1 MMVSI
6 IIPTYN
12 RPALLQRAVASA
24 LAACPGDGEVIV
36 VDDRSD
42 TAVKALRDVH
52 DHPRIRI
59 LTNTGDKGAAGARN
73 HGVAQALG
81 EIIMFLDDDDVMVA
95 DYPKRVLAAAQGGTA
110 DWGFS
115 SFAVVQGVDN
125 APDDWKLSNSLS
137 FKTGVISTKIPL
149 LQRMPGFGVG
159 FWIRRSVFMQLGQI
173 RTDQILDE
181 DGDYFCRLYGE
192 GFTAWFEAEPGNII
206 SRDYLSSDE
215 HAPQLTRSTD
225 PLVESQ
231 CHLRTYQ
238 RNQHYFGQRSPER
251 WALVRRNL
259 RFAAFNGVD
268 ETAKDLIRDLTPLDW
283 RIRAWLF
290 WQMKKRGKRTHQ
302 RRIARK
308 LARS

>member
-95 DYPKRVLAAAQGGTA
+95 DYPARVLNAESQGA

-115 SFAVVQGVDN
+115 SRHFVNG
-125 APDDWKLSNSLS
+125 
-137 FKTGVISTKIPL
+137 TGAIVKISAESEGRLVPKNTPLQKQIAAFSAGRLIPL
-149 LQRMPGFGVG
+149 
-159 FWIRRSVFMQLGQI
+159 
-173 RTDQILDE
+173 
-181 DGDYFCRLYGE
+181 
-192 GFTAWFEAEPGNII
+192 
-206 SRDYLSSDE
+206 
-215 HAPQLTRSTD
+215 
-225 PLVESQ
+225 
-231 CHLRTYQ
+231 
-238 RNQHYFGQRSPER
+238 SPE
-251 WALVRRNL
+251 ALYIVL
-259 RFAAFNGVD
+259 Y
-268 ETAKDLIRDLTPLDW
+268 KTP
-283 RIRAWLF
+283 
-290 WQMKKRGKRTHQ
+290 
-302 RRIARK
+302 
-308 LARS
+308 

>member
-42 TAVKALRDVH
+42 TAVKALRDVL
-52 DHPRIRI
+52 DHPRLRT

-110 DWGFS
+110 DWGFARLAELRDIS
-115 SFAVVQGVDN
+115 GPLDTARLN
-125 APDDWKLSNSLS
+125 ARPVLD
-137 FKTGVISTKIPL
+137 TGLVTDMRPFIHQI
-149 LQRMPGFGVG
+149 PGFNYG
-159 FWIRRSVFMQLGQI
+159 FWIRRRTFEQLGPI
-173 RTDQILDE
+173 RTDQIVDE
-181 DGDYFCRLYGE
+181 DGDYVCRLIGHNHK
-192 GFTAWFEAEPGNII
+192 AWFETAPGIVY
-206 SRDYLSSDE
+206 SRDYAASHED
-215 HAPQLTRSTD
+215 APQLTRSTA
-225 PLVESQ
+225 PRIEAE
-231 CHLRTYQ
+231 CHLRTFQ
-238 RNQHYFGQRSPER
+238 RNQAAFGHRSPER